1 MPLQLLFCQNS
12 KEYQIKLARTPQ
24 ATRSETM
31 AFTLRRMRE
40 GPEKRQRDKDKPCN
54 MKTATLNIGTLTG
67 KSREIEDMMNR
78 RRIDILC
85 LQETRWTGGKSG
97 GEARN
102 LRDGVKLY

>member
-1 MPLQLLFCQNS
+1 
-12 KEYQIKLARTPQ
+12 
-24 ATRSETM
+24 
-31 AFTLRRMRE
+31 
-40 GPEKRQRDKDKPCN
+40 